1 MSNMT
6 DRGLV
11 AIRREAGG
19 RATVTVCAR
28 VVRGRPAGAFAVHAN
43 VPTVVVD
50 PGIQLWSTDDLRY
63 SAAVVEVFRGDDGTV
78 HIQSI
83 PD

>member
-11 AIRREAGG
+11 AIQPEAGG

-28 VVRGRPAGAFAVHAN
+28 VVRGRPAGAYAVHAN

-50 PGIQLWSTDDLRY
+50 PGVQLWSGANVRY
-63 SAAVVEVFRGDDGTV
+63 SAAIVEVFRGEDGAV
-78 HIQSI
+78 HIQTI